1 MTAPLARPPATP
13 PAVPPAATAWQVA
26 ASVTDPELPMLTL
39 ADLGVLRDVTVGDDG
54 EVRVLLT
61 PTYSGC
67 PALAAMGEEVVRRL
81 RSAGFTEV
89 SVGVSLSP
97 AWTSDWITERGRQAL
112 HDHGISPP
120 GERPGATGG
129 SAGPGVV
136 PLTLTEVRR
145 AVRCPAC
152 DSADVGL
159 TSEFG
164 ATACRAIY
172 RCSACLEHFD
182 HVKEH

>member
-1 MTAPLARPPATP
+1 MTTPLG
-13 PAVPPAATAWQVA
+13 ATAWRVA

-39 ADLGVLRDVTVGDDG
+39 ADLGVLREVTVGDDG

-67 PALAAMGEEVVRRL
+67 PALGVMGDEVVRRL
-81 RSAGFTEV
+81 RSAGFAEV
-89 SVGVSLSP
+89 SVGVSLAP

-112 HDHGISPP
+112 RDHGISPP

-129 SAGPGVV
+129 SVGPGTV

-145 AVRCPAC
+145 AVRCPTC
-152 DSADVGL
+152 DSADVAL
-159 TSEFG
+159 ASEFG

-172 RCSACLEHFD
+172 RCRVCLEPFD